1 MLTLARMVGRNN
13 SNPPRRRSKIGR
25 RRGRPDT
32 RGAILDAARVR
43 FASDGFDATTIR
55 GVAAHARVDP
65 ALVMRF
71 YGSKEGLFAAVL
83 EQLADLSETLL
94 ASLAGPRPGV
104 GERLTRVYFE
114 LWEKPATGNTL
125 RSLVRAAIGSP
136 RATATFQKFLT
147 GRLTASGIR
156 APERVGFV
164 LAASHLFGAAVGRYI
179 VQAPAL
185 VDLSLDELVR
195 LISPAVDRY
204 LTTIE

>member
-1 MLTLARMVGRNN
+1 MVGRKKT
-13 SNPPRRRSKIGR
+13 NPPLRRMKTGR
-25 RRGRPDT
+25 RPGRPDT
-32 RGAILDAARVR
+32 RGAVLDAARVR

-55 GVAAHARVDP
+55 GVAAHAGVDP

-94 ASLAGPRPGV
+94 ASLAGSQSGM
-104 GERLTRVYFE
+104 GERLTRAYFE

-136 RATATFQKFLT
+136 RASATFQTYLT
-147 GRLTASGIR
+147 GRLTGSGIP
-156 APERVGFV
+156 APKRLGFV

-204 LTTIE
+204 LTTTE